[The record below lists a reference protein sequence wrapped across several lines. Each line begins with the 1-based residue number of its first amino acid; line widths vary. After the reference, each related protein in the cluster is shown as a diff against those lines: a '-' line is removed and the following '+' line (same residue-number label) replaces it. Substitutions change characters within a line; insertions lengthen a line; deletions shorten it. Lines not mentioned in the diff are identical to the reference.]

1 MCCYTRK
8 ILLALGELR
17 LPQDILEDARAL
29 YDFNQL
35 HHELRP
41 CSVGIGLSSHDPGV
55 PDVTAALFHRGA
67 FPLIV
72 FTGANAPTT
81 RDRFPGGEAVHYRQR
96 AIELGV
102 PSEAILIE
110 PRATNTREN
119 IEFSRQLMAEHG
131 LQAESAV
138 LICRP
143 YQQRRAYAT
152 CRQVWPA
159 LDVICASD
167 PRPLDDYIDG
177 FGDPGHVI
185 SMMVGDTQRVIEYPR
200 LGHAIPQEVPRPI
213 EAALKRLI
221 AAGFT
226 DRLLPAA
233 TRTSRWTGSSPVL

>member
-1 MCCYTRK
+1 MSQGPT
-8 ILLALGELR
+8 G

-29 YDFNQL
+29 FDFNQL

-41 CSVGIGLSSHDPGV
+41 CSVGIGLGSHDLGV
-55 PDVTAALFHRGA
+55 AEITAGLFHRGI
-67 FPLIV
+67 FPLVV

-81 RDRFPGGEAVHYRQR
+81 RDRFPDREAVHYRQR

-102 PSEAILIE
+102 PPEAILIE
-110 PRATNTREN
+110 PRATNTLEN
-119 IEFSRQLMAEHG
+119 IEFSRQLLAGHG
-131 LQAESAV
+131 IHPGSAV

-152 CRQVWPA
+152 CRQVWPM

-167 PRPLDDYIDG
+167 PRPLDDYINGIGNPG
-177 FGDPGHVI
+177 FVV
-185 SMMVGDTQRVIEYPR
+185 SMIVGDTQRVIEYPK
-200 LGHAIPQEVPRPI
+200 LGHAIPQKVPRPI
-213 EAALKRLI
+213 EAALERLI

-233 TRTSRWTGSSPVL
+233 PGTSS

>member
-1 MCCYTRK
+1 VSQGP
-8 ILLALGELR
+8 AG
-17 LPQDILEDARAL
+17 LPQDIVEDARAL
-29 YDFNQL
+29 FDFNQL

-41 CSVGIGLSSHDPGV
+41 CSVGIGLGSHDPGV
-55 PDVTAALFHRGA
+55 ADVTAALFRREVL
-67 FPLIV
+67 PIIV

-102 PSEAILIE
+102 PPEAILIE

-119 IEFSRQLMAEHG
+119 IEFSRQLLADRGIHP
-131 LQAESAV
+131 ESAV

-177 FGDPGHVI
+177 IGDPGFVI
-185 SMMVGDTQRVIEYPR
+185 SMMVGDTQRVIEYPK

-213 EAALKRLI
+213 EAAMERLI

-233 TRTSRWTGSSPVL
+233 SRTSWWTGWSPVL